1 MTSFRFTL
9 QAQLALFIGAFLA
22 IVLGLAL
29 LSTQSLRV
37 VEGKTEA
44 LASKWIDGTRI
55 LGELT
60 DRISEFRIAETYRVL
75 AETDEERITAEQRAA
90 EHRVVIEE
98 LRHDYELLFDAERR
112 LDLAE
117 FRDALA
123 AYFAAHDAWMAR
135 EPDVAAIRA
144 GHGVKALHGLYRATD
159 EAADAAMDRLEW
171 SARAEAETAARV
183 TEGAMKTTL
192 LASALAVALAIW
204 LLFRV
209 RDRITRP
216 LAAITAALA
225 ELAAGNR
232 YVEVP
237 EMERDDEI
245 GAMAKALDV
254 FRANA
259 QALERAHEATRA
271 AQEHAQILARQDSLT
286 GLPNRRMLVAD
297 LHAAIE
303 RVEDGAAACAL
314 LIVDLDRFK
323 PINDLEGHRFGDAV
337 LCEVARRLREVSRK
351 SDIVA
356 RLGGDEFAILIEM
369 TPGAHMDQATSV
381 AGRALAAIAEPI
393 EIGDRRV
400 ELSASVGVSLCPEDG
415 LDVSTLLRAAD
426 IAMYHAKRDGRG
438 LFRFFEQ
445 SMDEELRRRAEL
457 ESALKKA
464 VAVGDIRPFYQPL
477 VDLRDN
483 RIYGFEV
490 LSRWTHEKLGAIP
503 PDVFIPLAEQI
514 GVIADLTWS
523 VVRRA
528 CRETLQWGAQVR
540 LSVNVSPMQLKD
552 PLLASRLLSTLED
565 EKFPPARLDVEI
577 TESALID
584 DVDTARATLAALQAK
599 GVCISLDDF
608 GAGYSSLYHLRAF
621 HFDKVKIDRSFV
633 LAMQHDEE
641 SGRIVDA
648 ILSLLKHLGV
658 TTVAEGIETAQVL
671 RRLAENG
678 CEIGQG
684 FYFGKAMPIAEASK
698 LLRRRRADRRV
709 A

>member
-1 MTSFRFTL
+1 MTSFRFSL
-9 QAQLALFIGAFLA
+9 QAQLALFIAAFLA
-22 IVLGLAL
+22 IVLGLAV
-29 LSTQSLRV
+29 LSAQSLRAV
-37 VEGKTEA
+37 DAKTDA
-44 LASKWIDGTRI
+44 LAAKWIEGTRI
-55 LGELT
+55 LGELS
-60 DRISEFRIAETYRVL
+60 DRISEFRIAETYRAL
-75 AETDEERITAEQRAA
+75 AKSEEERIAAEQRAA
-90 EHRVVIEE
+90 DDRLIIGELQRDYFALFQAEHRP
-98 LRHDYELLFDAERR
+98 
-112 LDLAE
+112 DLAR
-117 FRDALA
+117 FRAALA
-123 AYFAAHDAWMAR
+123 AYLAAHDLWMTQ
-135 EPDVAAIRA
+135 EPDLAAIREA
-144 GHGVKALHGLYRATD
+144 QGVSALHDLYRATD
-159 EAADAAMDRLEW
+159 EAADAAIDELKW
-171 SARAEAETAARV
+171 SAHAEADTAARV
-183 TEGAMKTTL
+183 TEGALKTNL
-192 LASALAVALAIW
+192 LASALAIALAIW

-209 RDRITRP
+209 KQQITRP
-216 LAAITAALA
+216 LAAITASLA
-225 ELAAGNR
+225 DLAAGNR
-232 YVEVP
+232 FVEVP
-237 EMERDDEI
+237 GIGRNDEI
-245 GAMAKALDV
+245 GAMAKSFDV

-271 AQEHAQILARQDSLT
+271 AQERAQILARQDSLT

-303 RVEDGAAACAL
+303 RVEDGATACAL
-314 LIVDLDRFK
+314 LFVDLDRFK
-323 PINDLEGHRFGDAV
+323 PINDLEGHRVGDAV
-337 LCEVARRLREVSRK
+337 LCEVARRLRQASRK
-351 SDIVA
+351 SDVVA

-369 TPGAHMDQATSV
+369 APATHVDQATRV

-464 VAVGDIRPFYQPL
+464 VAAGDIRPFYQPL

-483 RIYGFEV
+483 RVYGFEV

-528 CRETLQWGAQVR
+528 CREALQWGDQVR
-540 LSVNVSPMQLKD
+540 LSVNVSPVQLKD
-552 PLLASRLLSTLED
+552 PLLASRLLATLEE
-565 EKFPPARLDVEI
+565 EKFPPSRLDVEI
-577 TESALID
+577 TESALVD
-584 DVDTARATLAALQAK
+584 DVDTARATLAALQAE
-599 GVCISLDDF
+599 GIRISLDDF
-608 GAGYSSLYHLRAF
+608 GTGYSSLYHLRAF

-658 TTVAEGIETAQVL
+658 TTVAEGVETVEVL

-684 FYFGKAMPIAEASK
+684 FYFGKAMTIGEASK

>member
-1 MTSFRFTL
+1 MTSFRFSL

-22 IVLGLAL
+22 IVLGLAV
-29 LSTQSLRV
+29 LSMQSLRSV
-37 VEGKTEA
+37 DAKTDA
-44 LASKWIDGTRI
+44 LATKWIEGTRL
-55 LGELT
+55 LGELS
-60 DRISEFRIAETYRVL
+60 DRISEFRIAETYRAL
-75 AETDEERITAEQRAA
+75 ADTDEDRIAAEQRAA
-90 EHRVVIEE
+90 TNRLVIEQ
-98 LRHDYELLFDAERR
+98 LQRDYFALFGAEPRP
-112 LDLAE
+112 DLAKV
-117 FRDALA
+117 RDALA
-123 AYFAAHDAWMAR
+123 AYLAAHDAWMER
-135 EPDVAAIRA
+135 EPDLASIRA
-144 GHGVKALHGLYRATD
+144 ARGVSALHAAYKAAD
-159 EAADAAMDRLEW
+159 DAADAAIDELKW
-171 SARAEAETAARV
+171 SAGAEAETAGRI
-183 TEGAMKTTL
+183 TRGAIDITL
-192 LASALAVALAIW
+192 LAASLGIALAIW

-209 RDRITRP
+209 KEQITRP
-216 LAAITAALA
+216 LAAITEALA
-225 ELAAGNR
+225 QLAAGNR
-232 YVEVP
+232 HIEVP
-237 EMERDDEI
+237 EIERDDEI
-245 GAMAKALDV
+245 GAMAKSFDV

-271 AQEHAQILARQDSLT
+271 AQEHAQILARQDLLT
-286 GLPNRRMLVAD
+286 GLPNRRMMVAD

-314 LIVDLDRFK
+314 LSVDLDRFK
-323 PINDLEGHRFGDAV
+323 PINDLEGHRIGDAV
-337 LCEVARRLREVSRK
+337 LCEVARRLRLVSRK
-351 SDIVA
+351 NDIVA

-369 TPGAHMDQATSV
+369 TPATHLDQAMRV

-393 EIGDRRV
+393 EIGDRRI
-400 ELSASVGVSLCPEDG
+400 ELSASVGVSLCPENG
-415 LDVSTLLRAAD
+415 LDVGTLLRAAD

-438 LFRFFEQ
+438 RFRFFEQ
-445 SMDEELRRRAEL
+445 SMDEELRRRAAL

-464 VAVGDIRPFYQPL
+464 VAAGDIRPFYQPL
-477 VDLRDN
+477 VDLRDS

-490 LSRWTHEKLGAIP
+490 LSRWTHDKLGSIP

-528 CRETLQWGAQVR
+528 CRESLHWGAQVR

-552 PLLASRLLSTLED
+552 PLLASRLLATLEE
-565 EKFPPARLDVEI
+565 EKFPPSRLDVEI

-584 DVDTARATLAALQAK
+584 DVDIARATLAALQAE
-599 GVCISLDDF
+599 GVRISLDDF

-658 TTVAEGIETAQVL
+658 TTVAEGVETEEVL

-684 FYFGKAMPIAEASK
+684 FYFGKAMTIGDASK
-698 LLRRRRADRRV
+698 LLRRRRVDRRV

>member
-123 AYFAAHDAWMAR
+123 AYFAAHDAWIAR

-144 GHGVKALHGLYRATD
+144 GHGVNALHGLYRATD
-159 EAADAAMDRLEW
+159 EAADAAIDRLEW

-183 TEGAMKTTL
+183 TEGALKTTL

-204 LLFRV
+204 LLFRA

-351 SDIVA
+351 SDIVS

-393 EIGDRRV
+393 EIGDRRI

-552 PLLASRLLSTLED
+552 PLLASRLLSTLEE

-577 TESALID
+577 TESALVD
-584 DVDTARATLAALQAK
+584 DVDTARATLAALQAE

>member
-60 DRISEFRIAETYRVL
+60 DRISEFRIAETYRAL
-75 AETDEERITAEQRAA
+75 AEAEEERIAAEQRAA

-98 LRHDYELLFDAERR
+98 LRHDYELLFDAEQRP
-112 LDLAE
+112 DLAK

-123 AYFAAHDAWMAR
+123 AYFAAHDDWMAR

-144 GHGVKALHGLYRATD
+144 GHGVNALHGLYRTTD
-159 EAADAAMDRLEW
+159 EAADAAIDRLEW

-183 TEGAMKTTL
+183 TEGALKTSL
-192 LASALAVALAIW
+192 LASALAVAFAIW

-209 RDRITRP
+209 REQITRP

-225 ELAAGNR
+225 QLAAGNR

-237 EMERDDEI
+237 EIGRDDEI
-245 GAMAKALDV
+245 GAMAKSLDV

-314 LIVDLDRFK
+314 LFVDLDRFK

-337 LCEVARRLREVSRK
+337 LCEVARRLRHVSRK

-369 TPGAHMDQATSV
+369 TPATHMDQATSV

-415 LDVSTLLRAAD
+415 LDVSSLLRAAD

-464 VAVGDIRPFYQPL
+464 VAAGDIHPFYQPL

-483 RIYGFEV
+483 RVYGFEV
-490 LSRWTHEKLGAIP
+490 LSRWTDEKLGAIP

-552 PLLASRLLSTLED
+552 PLLASRLLATLEE
-565 EKFPPARLDVEI
+565 EKFPPSRLDVEI

-584 DVDTARATLAALQAK
+584 DVDTARATLAALQAE
-599 GVCISLDDF
+599 GMRISLDDF

-684 FYFGKAMPIAEASK
+684 FYFGKATPIAEASK

>member
-1 MTSFRFTL
+1 MTSFRFSL
-9 QAQLALFIGAFLA
+9 QAQLALFIGAFVA
-22 IVLGLAL
+22 IVLGLAI
-29 LSTQSLRV
+29 LSAQSLRSV
-37 VEGKTEA
+37 DAKTDA
-44 LASKWIDGTRI
+44 LASKWIEGTRI
-55 LGELT
+55 LGELS
-60 DRISEFRIAETYRVL
+60 DRISEFRIAETYRAL
-75 AETDEERITAEQRAA
+75 ANSDDERIAAEQRALDN
-90 EHRVVIEE
+90 RLIIEE
-98 LRHDYELLFDAERR
+98 LHHDYFALFAEPRP
-112 LDLAE
+112 DLTK
-117 FRDALA
+117 FHDALA
-123 AYFAAHDAWMAR
+123 TYLAAHDAWMVR
-135 EPDVAAIRA
+135 EPDMASIKAMN
-144 GHGVKALHGLYRATD
+144 GVGALHALYRAAD
-159 EAADAAMDRLEW
+159 DAADAAIDELNW
-171 SARAEAETAARV
+171 SARAEAETAERV
-183 TEGAMKTTL
+183 TEGALKTNL
-192 LASALAVALAIW
+192 LASTLAIALAIW

-209 RDRITRP
+209 KEQITRP
-216 LAAITAALA
+216 LASITEALA
-225 ELAAGNR
+225 QLAAGNR
-232 YVEVP
+232 HVEVP
-237 EMERDDEI
+237 EIGRNDEI
-245 GAMAKALDV
+245 GAMAQSFDV

-303 RVEDGAAACAL
+303 RVEDGATACAL
-314 LIVDLDRFK
+314 LFVDLDRFK
-323 PINDLEGHRFGDAV
+323 PINDLEGHRIGDAV
-337 LCEVARRLREVSRK
+337 LCEVARRLRQASRK

-356 RLGGDEFAILIEM
+356 RLGGDEFAILMEM
-369 TPGAHMDQATSV
+369 TPATHMDQATRV

-393 EIGDRRV
+393 EIGDRRI

-464 VAVGDIRPFYQPL
+464 VAAGDIRPFYQPL

-490 LSRWTHEKLGAIP
+490 LSRWTHEKLGSIP

-552 PLLASRLLSTLED
+552 PLLASRLLSTLEE
-565 EKFPPARLDVEI
+565 EKFPPSRLDVEI
-577 TESALID
+577 TESALVD
-584 DVDTARATLAALQAK
+584 DVDTARATLAALQAE
-599 GVCISLDDF
+599 GVRISLDDF
-608 GAGYSSLYHLRAF
+608 GTGYSSLYHLRAF
-621 HFDKVKIDRSFV
+621 RFDKVKIDRSFV

-658 TTVAEGIETAQVL
+658 TTVAEGVETVEVL

-684 FYFGKAMPIAEASK
+684 FYFGKAMTLGEASK
-698 LLRRRRADRRV
+698 LLRRRRTDRRV

>member
-1 MTSFRFTL
+1 MTAAFT
-9 QAQLALFIGAFLA
+9 
-22 IVLGLAL
+22 
-29 LSTQSLRV
+29 
-37 VEGKTEA
+37 E
-44 LASKWIDGTRI
+44 LASGK
-55 LGELT
+55 
-60 DRISEFRIAETYRVL
+60 
-75 AETDEERITAEQRAA
+75 
-90 EHRVVIEE
+90 H
-98 LRHDYELLFDAERR
+98 
-112 LDLAE
+112 
-117 FRDALA
+117 
-123 AYFAAHDAWMAR
+123 
-135 EPDVAAIRA
+135 
-144 GHGVKALHGLYRATD
+144 
-159 EAADAAMDRLEW
+159 
-171 SARAEAETAARV
+171 
-183 TEGAMKTTL
+183 
-192 LASALAVALAIW
+192 
-204 LLFRV
+204 
-209 RDRITRP
+209 
-216 LAAITAALA
+216 
-225 ELAAGNR
+225 

-237 EMERDDEI
+237 EIGRDDEI
-245 GAMAKALDV
+245 GVMAKSLDV

-303 RVEDGAAACAL
+303 RVEDGATACAL
-314 LIVDLDRFK
+314 LFVDLDRFK

-337 LCEVARRLREVSRK
+337 LCEIARRLRHASRK
-351 SDIVA
+351 SDVVA
-356 RLGGDEFAILIEM
+356 RLGGDEFAILMEM
-369 TPGAHMDQATSV
+369 TPATHMDQAMRV
-381 AGRALAAIAEPI
+381 AGRALSAIAEPI
-393 EIGDRRV
+393 EIGERRV
-400 ELSASVGVSLCPEDG
+400 ELSASIGVSLCPENG

-438 LFRFFEQ
+438 RFRFFEQ
-445 SMDEELRRRAEL
+445 SMDEDLRRRAEL

-464 VAVGDIRPFYQPL
+464 VAAGDIRPYYQPL

-483 RIYGFEV
+483 RVYGFEV
-490 LSRWTHEKLGAIP
+490 LSRWTHDKLGSIP

-514 GVIADLTWS
+514 GVIAELTWS

-528 CRETLQWGAQVR
+528 CREALQWGAQVR

-552 PLLASRLLSTLED
+552 PLLASRLLSTLE
-565 EKFPPARLDVEI
+565 EERFPPSRLDVEI

-584 DVDTARATLAALQAK
+584 DVDTARATLAALQAE
-599 GVCISLDDF
+599 GVRISLDDF

-641 SGRIVDA
+641 AGRIVDA

-658 TTVAEGIETAQVL
+658 TTVAEGVETVEVL

-684 FYFGKAMPIAEASK
+684 FYFGKAMTIGDASK

>member
-1 MTSFRFTL
+1 MTSFRFSL

-29 LSTQSLRV
+29 LSAQSLRV
-37 VEGKTEA
+37 VDAKTDA

-55 LGELT
+55 LSELA
-60 DRISEFRIAETYRVL
+60 DRISEFRIQETYRGL
-75 AETDEERITAEQRAA
+75 AETEEERITAERQAA
-90 EHRVVIEE
+90 EHRIVVEE
-98 LRHDYELLFDAERR
+98 LQRDYFALFGAEPRP
-112 LDLAE
+112 DLSKFSA
-117 FRDALA
+117 ALA
-123 AYFAAHDAWMAR
+123 AYLAAHDAWIAK

-144 GHGVKALHGLYRATD
+144 ARGVTALHQLYRVAD
-159 EAADAAMDRLEW
+159 EAADAAIDELRW
-171 SARAEAETAARV
+171 SAHAEAETAARV
-183 TEGAMKTTL
+183 TEGALKVTM
-192 LASALAVALAIW
+192 LASALALALAAW

-209 RDRITRP
+209 KERITRP
-216 LAAITAALA
+216 LAAITAALT
-225 ELAAGNR
+225 ELAEGKS
-232 YVEVP
+232 YVAVP
-237 EMERDDEI
+237 EIGRDDEI
-245 GAMAKALDV
+245 GVMAKSLDV

-303 RVEDGAAACAL
+303 RVEDGATACAL
-314 LIVDLDRFK
+314 LFVDLDRFK

-337 LCEVARRLREVSRK
+337 LCETARRLRQASRK
-351 SDIVA
+351 SDVVA
-356 RLGGDEFAILIEM
+356 RLGGDEFAILMEM
-369 TPGAHMDQATSV
+369 TPATHMDQAMRV

-393 EIGDRRV
+393 EIGERRV
-400 ELSASVGVSLCPEDG
+400 ELSASIGVSLCPENG

-445 SMDEELRRRAEL
+445 SMDEDLRRRAEL
-457 ESALKKA
+457 ESALRKA
-464 VAVGDIRPFYQPL
+464 VAAGDIRPYYQPL

-483 RIYGFEV
+483 RVYGFEV
-490 LSRWTHEKLGAIP
+490 LSRWTHDKLGSIP

-514 GVIADLTWS
+514 GVIAELTWS

-528 CRETLQWGAQVR
+528 CREALQWGAQVR

-552 PLLASRLLSTLED
+552 PLLASRLLSTLE
-565 EKFPPARLDVEI
+565 EERFPPSRLDVEI

-584 DVDTARATLAALQAK
+584 DVDTARATLAALQAE
-599 GVCISLDDF
+599 GVRISLDDF

-658 TTVAEGIETAQVL
+658 TTVAEGVETLEVL

-684 FYFGKAMPIAEASK
+684 FYFGKAMPIGEASK
-698 LLRRRRADRRV
+698 LLRRRRSDRRV